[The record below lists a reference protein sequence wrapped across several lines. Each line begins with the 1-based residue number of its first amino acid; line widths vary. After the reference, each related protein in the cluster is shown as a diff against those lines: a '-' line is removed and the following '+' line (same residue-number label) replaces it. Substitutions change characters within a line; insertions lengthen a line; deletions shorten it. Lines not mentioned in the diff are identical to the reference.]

1 MADKGARRGSSLFS
15 NPAAAAAAA
24 GGGGAPGESGGPK
37 RQSVVL
43 SGLGGGVGFGI
54 DFDDSDYDDSD
65 DEDVPHGG
73 PYGAPGLP
81 GQAMPGSASGSSAA
95 VTGAQNSRP
104 MVGGFAAAA
113 YEAARAHHFQNVA
126 KEQAMKGGKPGQP
139 LPPKGS
145 QPPKKPY

>member
-15 NPAAAAAAA
+15 NPGGAAA
-24 GGGGAPGESGGPK
+24 GGGGAGEPPGGPK

-73 PYGAPGLP
+73 PYGGAPGLP
-81 GQAMPGSASGSSAA
+81 GQAMPGSSTGTSTTGS
-95 VTGAQNSRP
+95 QNSRP

-126 KEQAMKGGKPGQP
+126 KQQATMKGGNQGP
-139 LPPKGS
+139 PPKGPS
-145 QPPKKPY
+145 GPSKKLH

>member
-1 MADKGARRGSSLFS
+1 MADKSGQRRGSSLFS
-15 NPAAAAAAA
+15 NPGAAGAA
-24 GGGGAPGESGGPK
+24 GGGGQGEAPGAK

-73 PYGAPGLP
+73 PYGGPGLP
-81 GQAMPGSASGSSAA
+81 GQAMPGSASASST
-95 VTGAQNSRP
+95 TGAQNSRP

-126 KEQAMKGGKPGQP
+126 KQQAMKGGKPGAP
-139 LPPKGS
+139 PPKGS

>member
-15 NPAAAAAAA
+15 NPAAAAGAA
-24 GGGGAPGESGGPK
+24 GGGGAPGDNQGPK

-73 PYGAPGLP
+73 PYGGQGLP
-81 GQAMPGSASGSSAA
+81 GQAMPGSAPGAPA

-126 KEQAMKGGKPGQP
+126 KQNAMKGAKPGQP
-139 LPPKGS
+139 GPPPKGS
-145 QPPKKPY
+145 QPSKKLH

>member
-15 NPAAAAAAA
+15 KPGAAAAAA
-24 GGGGAPGESGGPK
+24 GGGGAPADNQGPK

-65 DEDVPHGG
+65 DEDVPQGG
-73 PYGAPGLP
+73 PYGGPGLP
-81 GQAMPGSASGSSAA
+81 GQAMPGGGAGAAA
-95 VTGAQNSRP
+95 VAGAQDSRP

-139 LPPKGS
+139 GPPKGS

>member
-15 NPAAAAAAA
+15 KPGAAAAPA
-24 GGGGAPGESGGPK
+24 GGGGAPADNQGPK

-54 DFDDSDYDDSD
+54 DFEDSDYDDSD
-65 DEDVPHGG
+65 DEDVPQGG
-73 PYGAPGLP
+73 PYGGPGLP
-81 GQAMPGSASGSSAA
+81 GQAMPGSGAGAAA

-113 YEAARAHHFQNVA
+113 YEAAREHHFQTVA
-126 KEQAMKGGKPGQP
+126 KEQAMKGEKSGQP
-139 LPPKGS
+139 GPPKGS

>member
-15 NPAAAAAAA
+15 NPGGAAQA
-24 GGGGAPGESGGPK
+24 GGGGAPADNQGPK

-43 SGLGGGVGFGI
+43 PGLGGGVGFGI

-65 DEDVPHGG
+65 DEDIPHGG
-73 PYGAPGLP
+73 PYGGQGGLP
-81 GQAMPGSASGSSAA
+81 GQAMPGSASGTAA

-104 MVGGFAAAA
+104 LVGGFAAAA

-126 KEQAMKGGKPGQP
+126 KQQAMKGGKQGEAPQ
-139 LPPKGS
+139 
-145 QPPKKPY
+145 PKK